1 MIKDNRPKILFIMH
15 MPPPVHGAAMVG
27 KQIYESHLLRDT
39 FDCSFVNYSTS
50 SSLMEIGRFSLKK
63 FVSVFGF
70 LWQVYRKIKVEQ
82 PHLVYVTLSLSDLG
96 FYRDCLM
103 AYMLKRQKCQVIA
116 HFHNKPSMQ
125 FMQKWYNKYL
135 YKHFFRGLHTIF
147 LADCLAEPFQK
158 YTSREYVHICPNGIP
173 DKVTGVSAPHNNGP
187 YSFLFLSNMMEEKGV
202 LVLLHACAILKKRE
216 CQFECKFVGQW
227 RDVTENR
234 FNTMCLELGISK
246 NVYAYGG
253 VYGDDKVEFF
263 QQADA
268 FIHPTLNDCFPLVLL
283 EAMQYSLPIVS
294 TYEGGIPNIVDERV
308 GFLVN
313 PHDSVAL
320 ADAMQY
326 LMLHPNVGRE
336 RGRQGRM
343 KFEQEYILPIFEHR
357 FQSILTQI
365 VD

>member
-1 MIKDNRPKILFIMH
+1 
-15 MPPPVHGAAMVG
+15 MPVARIWA
-27 KQIYESHLLRDT
+27 
-39 FDCSFVNYSTS
+39 
-50 SSLMEIGRFSLKK
+50 
-63 FVSVFGF
+63 
-70 LWQVYRKIKVEQ
+70 
-82 PHLVYVTLSLSDLG
+82 
-96 FYRDCLM
+96 
-103 AYMLKRQKCQVIA
+103 
-116 HFHNKPSMQ
+116 PS
-125 FMQKWYNKYL
+125 
-135 YKHFFRGLHTIF
+135 RG
-147 LADCLAEPFQK
+147 
-158 YTSREYVHICPNGIP
+158 
-173 DKVTGVSAPHNNGP
+173 
-187 YSFLFLSNMMEEKGV
+187 
-202 LVLLHACAILKKRE
+202 
-216 CQFECKFVGQW
+216 W
-227 RDVTENR
+227 
-234 FNTMCLELGISK
+234 
-246 NVYAYGG
+246 GG

-357 FQSILTQI
+357 LQSILTQI